1 MTSNITFAHV
11 AYYLVMME
19 GVVTMG
25 WGGVVAEGEVILV
38 EILLLKKLNEE

>member
-1 MTSNITFAHV
+1 
-11 AYYLVMME
+11 MME

-38 EILLLKKLNEE
+38 EILLLKLNEE

>member
-1 MTSNITFAHV
+1 
-11 AYYLVMME
+11 MME

-25 WGGVVAEGEVILV
+25 WGGVVAEGEVILD